1 LADPSL
7 SLAFFAGW
15 TSAAPS
21 SIAFRA
27 ASERNPVRFSG
38 GWTGEDEVVVSAIVV
53 LTSSVAAETVEVPVE
68 VEAAAA
74 AATDLAGDLL
84 KYDEIDRAAG
94 GEGIFWVC

>member
-1 LADPSL
+1 M
-7 SLAFFAGW
+7 
-15 TSAAPS
+15 
-21 SIAFRA
+21 
-27 ASERNPVRFSG
+27 
-38 GWTGEDEVVVSAIVV
+38 VSAIVV